1 MTKLGT
7 EAIGFRTGSMP
18 LGHCYK
24 FTEVLVVVLN
34 LQVQL
39 VAYMRV
45 CQSWKLAVTFHR
57 ARESR
62 VKSGYKS
69 VSKLNDFFSE

>member
-1 MTKLGT
+1 M
-7 EAIGFRTGSMP
+7 
-18 LGHCYK
+18 
-24 FTEVLVVVLN
+24 VVLN

-45 CQSWKLAVTFHR
+45 CQSWKLAVTVHR

-62 VKSGYKS
+62 VESGYKS